1 MCDTNNFLAG
11 LATGAGVG
19 RPGKGSPRVT
29 CCCRYRQRKNK
40 FIIYAREVEVGAAK
54 KKCGERVREKEKLRR
69 NKAEP
74 VGKYAES
81 DDERLWKTRDC
92 LHLPPRRPPAPRCTR
107 LTQCHARKP
116 APIARRA
123 RKSSFFFLH
132 SLLRFFGRHFHC
144 LDGVHHTTFFTLHFF
159 CLEFSQLITG

>member
-1 MCDTNNFLAG
+1 MTSISFWRR
-11 LATGAGVG
+11 TGAG
-19 RPGKGSPRVT
+19 SPAEWAIRVT

-54 KKCGERVREKEKLRR
+54 KKYGERGREKEKLRR

-74 VGKYAES
+74 VGKSAES
-81 DDERLWKTRDC
+81 DGERHWRMRGDANSA
-92 LHLPPRRPPAPRCTR
+92 PRRPPAPRCTR
-107 LTQCHARKP
+107 LTRCHARKP

-144 LDGVHHTTFFTLHFF
+144 LDGVHHTTFFTFHFF
-159 CLEFSQLITG
+159 RTEFSQLITG

>member
-1 MCDTNNFLAG
+1 MCVNYFLAG
-11 LATGAGVG
+11 LAAAVG
-19 RPGKGSPRVT
+19 RRASGALCVT

-40 FIIYAREVEVGAAK
+40 FIIYAREVGVEATE

-81 DDERLWKTRDC
+81 DGERFLRARGGSSSRS
-92 LHLPPRRPPAPRCTR
+92 RRPPAPRCTR
-107 LTQCHARKP
+107 LTQCHARKR

-132 SLLRFFGRHFHC
+132 SLLRFFGRHFHFEVVFIIR
-144 LDGVHHTTFFTLHFF
+144 LFFTFHFF
-159 CLEFSQLITG
+159 RTEFSQLITG

>member
-1 MCDTNNFLAG
+1 MSIIFSLDSRRALEGGPRGALGVAG
-11 LATGAGVG
+11 
-19 RPGKGSPRVT
+19 
-29 CCCRYRQRKNK
+29 CCRYRQRKNK
-40 FIIYAREVEVGAAK
+40 FIIYAREVGVGAAK

-81 DDERLWKTRDC
+81 DGERCWRARGGASST
-92 LHLPPRRPPAPRCTR
+92 PRRPPAPRCTR
-107 LTQCHARKP
+107 PTQCHARKR
-116 APIARRA
+116 APIARSA

-144 LDGVHHTTFFTLHFF
+144 LDGVHHTTFFTFHFF
-159 CLEFSQLITG
+159 RTEFSQLITG